1 MRLNVFWRYNKLWN
15 RNTTNKVRVGNVV
28 IGGGSDISVQSM
40 SKVLTTDIKSV
51 LQQCEKVRISGGDLI
66 RVSIPDEDSAFALRE
81 IVKNSPLPI
90 IADIHFDYKL
100 ALKSLEAGV
109 AKLRINPGNIGSP
122 ENVKIIAKEAKDR
135 SVPIRIGVNA
145 GSLPKKILRKFGQP
159 TPEAMVLTVERE
171 IEIFKEIGFEDIIV
185 SLKSSSP
192 ILTLNANLLYA
203 KKFPYPLHIGI
214 TESGFGRQGV
224 IASTLGLGLILSKGI
239 GDTIRVSLS
248 EEPQEEV
255 KVGREILRFLGL
267 RDYRVRVISCP
278 TCARAEADIF
288 KISREIWEEVKDLEH
303 SIEIAVMGCVVNGPG
318 EASHADIG
326 VACGKTQSL
335 IFEKGQPVE
344 KVTNSEIINKLLIRI
359 DAITSKN
366 NKR

>member
-1 MRLNVFWRYNKLWN
+1 MWN
-15 RNTTNKVRVGNVV
+15 RNTTNKIRVGDVV

-51 LQQCEKVRISGGDLI
+51 LQQCENVRISGGDLM

-145 GSLPKKILRKFGQP
+145 GSLPKDILIKFKQP
-159 TPEAMVLTVERE
+159 TPEAMVLAVERE

-192 ILTLNANLLYA
+192 IITLNANLLYA
-203 KKFPYPLHIGI
+203 KKFRYPLHIGI

-224 IASTLGLGLILSKGI
+224 IASTLGLGLIFSKGI

-255 KVGREILRFLGL
+255 RVGREILRFLGL

-288 KISREIWEEVKDLEH
+288 KLSREIWEKVKDLEH
-303 SIEIAVMGCVVNGPG
+303 SIEIAVMGCGVNGPG

-335 IFEKGQPVE
+335 IFVKGQPVE
-344 KVTNSEIINKLLIRI
+344 KVANSEIINKLLIRI

-366 NKR
+366 NKMKS